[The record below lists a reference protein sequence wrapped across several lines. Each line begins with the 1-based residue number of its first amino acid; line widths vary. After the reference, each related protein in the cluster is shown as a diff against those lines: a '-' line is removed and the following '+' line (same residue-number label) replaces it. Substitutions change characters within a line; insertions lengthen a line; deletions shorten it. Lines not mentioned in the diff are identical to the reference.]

1 MNKNIQCYFFGNLK
15 MFNKIQ
21 WVDTQTR
28 YGNYFTYQ
36 KNCSSTTFVTQK
48 KKTVP
53 GKIHL
58 AIILNVYFLEI
69 ICKNEFFC
77 AK

>member
-48 KKTVP
+48 KTSSWQNSS
-53 GKIHL
+53 GH
-58 AIILNVYFLEI
+58 YFKCI
-69 ICKNEFFC
+69 FFGDYM
-77 AK
+77 